1 MAYTYEQLK
10 EKTVSELRDL
20 AKDIKH
26 DAVQGYSQMHK
37 ERLLPALCT
46 ALGIDMREHHSVH
59 GIDKAGI
66 KAKMRMLKAQRDAAL
81 EAHRDDELKSL
92 RRQIHRL
99 NHEIRAHMS

>member
-1 MAYTYEQLK
+1 VAYTYDQLK
-10 EKTVSELRDL
+10 AKTVNELRAI

-26 DAVQGYSQMHK
+26 DAVQGYSQLHK

-46 ALGIDMREHHSVH
+46 ALGIDMHEHHSVH

-66 KAKMRMLKAQRDAAL
+66 KAKIRALKAQRDAAL
-81 EAHRDDELKSL
+81 EAHNEDQLKSL

-99 NHEIRAHMS
+99 NHQIRAHMS

>member
-1 MAYTYEQLK
+1 MAYTYQQLK
-10 EKTVSELRDL
+10 PKTVNELRDI

-37 ERLLPALCT
+37 ERLLPAICT
-46 ALGIDMREHHSVH
+46 ALGIDMHEHYSVH

-66 KAKMRMLKAQRDAAL
+66 KAKIRALKAQRDTAL
-81 EAHRDDELKSL
+81 EARREDELKSL

-99 NHEIRAHMS
+99 NHQIRAHMS

>member
-1 MAYTYEQLK
+1 MAYTYDQLK
-10 EKTVSELRDL
+10 AKTVNELRAI

-26 DAVQGYSQMHK
+26 DAVQGYSQLHK

-46 ALGIDMREHHSVH
+46 ALGIDMHEHHSVP

-66 KAKMRMLKAQRDAAL
+66 KAKIRALKAQRDAAL
-81 EAHRDDELKSL
+81 EAHNEDQLKSL

-99 NHEIRAHMS
+99 NHQIRAHMS